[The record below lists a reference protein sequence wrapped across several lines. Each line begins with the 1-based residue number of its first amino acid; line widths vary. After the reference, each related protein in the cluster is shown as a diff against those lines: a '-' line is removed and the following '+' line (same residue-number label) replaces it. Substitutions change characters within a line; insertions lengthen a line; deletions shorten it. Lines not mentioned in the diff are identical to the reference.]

1 MDSSSNNISSVVPTQ
16 FTKINYDGVLLI
28 SSRFQSNDGIMGY
41 YLKNFGYLGF
51 INTYGGSGSPEY
63 KTLSVRVKK
72 NDEICLVFNSR
83 RTSEQPYTFLG
94 SPYVLGRFYK
104 NRT

>member
-1 MDSSSNNISSVVPTQ
+1 MD
-16 FTKINYDGVLLI
+16 YDGVLLI
-28 SSRFQSNDGIMGY
+28 NCRFSSNSDIMGC

-83 RTSEQPYTFLG
+83 KSDFAPYTFG
-94 SPYVLGRFYK
+94 GAPYIIGRFYK
-104 NRT
+104 NRTY